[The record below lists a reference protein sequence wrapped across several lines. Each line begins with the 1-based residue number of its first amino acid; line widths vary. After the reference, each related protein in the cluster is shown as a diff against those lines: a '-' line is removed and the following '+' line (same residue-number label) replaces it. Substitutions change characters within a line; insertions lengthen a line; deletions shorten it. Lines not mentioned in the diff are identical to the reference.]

1 MHNDLSTFY
10 QRLAG
15 AEVSIL
21 ENMILNENHMVLVS
35 VLQCWLF
42 FSGQRSKERCHSK
55 AKAQRVDEA
64 CAIQTTPKWLRTAH
78 SKCNNCLIRPRV
90 LHPRKQHTRTAVDRG
105 SWHSSCF
112 ASQGLLAHCSVHATK
127 SDTATLEHQHILH
140 PAMKSHMQLPATI
153 PATIATAT
161 SIARGATYVSR
172 VHLSD
177 IWQLNFLSYI
187 ILYCPLSTCHLTY
200 LYVAA
205 YFSIPC
211 NFRTLGGKLTQFDI
225 WVLPCKVLRISWGS
239 GRVKIFPR
247 LQMETLCFNQLP
259 WDSWVWPKSSRT
271 CLKRQTPIGIMW
283 NPHPIISKKLQKLDL
298 NRFMLE
304 NSSFLRLLLLMSRKN
319 MEQMVFSCL

>member
-1 MHNDLSTFY
+1 MLAFFFRATQQRKMSFQSESATSRRSMRDTDDSQVTADST
-10 QRLAG
+10 QQ
-15 AEVSIL
+15 
-21 ENMILNENHMVLVS
+21 M
-35 VLQCWLF
+35 QQLF
-42 FSGQRSKERCHSK
+42 DPSEGPSSKE
-55 AKAQRVDEA
+55 A
-64 CAIQTTPKWLRTAH
+64 TYP
-78 SKCNNCLIRPRV
+78 
-90 LHPRKQHTRTAVDRG
+90 DRG
-105 SWHSSCF
+105 GSWIVAF
-112 ASQGLLAHCSVHATK
+112 FVSQGLLAHCSVNARK

-177 IWQLNFLSYI
+177 IWQLNFLSCKCS

-259 WDSWVWPKSSRT
+259 WDSWVWQKSSRT
-271 CLKRQTPIGIMW
+271 CLKRQTPIGIIW

-298 NRFMLE
+298 NRFMPE
-304 NSSFLRLLLLMSRKN
+304 NSSFLATSI
-319 MEQMVFSCL
+319 VDV